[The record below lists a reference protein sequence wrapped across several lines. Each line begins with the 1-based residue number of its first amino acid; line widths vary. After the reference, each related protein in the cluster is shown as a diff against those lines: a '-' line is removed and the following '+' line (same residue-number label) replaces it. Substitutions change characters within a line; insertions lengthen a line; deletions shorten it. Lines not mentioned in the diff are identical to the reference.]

1 MSRNNKD
8 RLGVGDLHSGAE
20 APQLDYSTPTQA
32 KSAPMEAPRSA
43 SPLSFVSPTEF
54 VELPSGGKFYA
65 QGHPLHGQ
73 DTLEIKHMTTKEE
86 DILSSA
92 TLLKQ
97 GKAIDRLLQQIIVER
112 GIDPD
117 SLLIGDRNAL
127 LVAARK
133 SGYGSAYTTQTSCPG
148 CQDNISYSWDLD
160 DAVTITGNEHNP
172 VIATATS
179 DGTYVVHQLP
189 VTRWDVEVRPL
200 TGADEKNMS
209 KAADA
214 RKKQNLPE
222 DSLSTQMAMFIVSI
236 SGVTDRLQIIEAVSN
251 LPARDARY
259 LRGVYRKIIPNID
272 IRQNFACPNCDYSGD
287 MEVPFTT
294 DFFWP
299 KQ

>member
-20 APQLDYSTPTQA
+20 VPPLDYSTPTQA
-32 KSAPMEAPRSA
+32 KSAPIEAPRSS

-54 VELPSGGKFYA
+54 VELPSGGKFYD
-65 QGHPLHGQ
+65 QDHPLHGQ
-73 DTLEIKHMTTKEE
+73 DVIEIKHMTTKEE
-86 DILSSA
+86 DILSSS

-97 GKAIDRLLQQIIVER
+97 GKALDRLLQQIIVEG
-112 GIDPD
+112 GIDSD
-117 SLLIGDRNAL
+117 NLLIGDRNAL

-133 SGYGSAYTTQTSCPG
+133 SGYGSLYSTQTPCPSC
-148 CQDNISYSWDLD
+148 QENIRYDWDLD
-160 DAVTITGNEHNP
+160 EAVKITGAEP
-172 VIATATS
+172 DPAVATETNS
-179 DGTYVVHQLP
+179 GTYVIHKLP
-189 VTRWDVEVRPL
+189 VTGWDVEVRPL
-200 TGADEKNMS
+200 TGKDEKSMMKS
-209 KAADA
+209 AEA

-222 DSLSTQMAMFIVSI
+222 DTLSTQMSLFIVSI
-236 SGVTDRLQIIEAVSN
+236 SGVTDRLQIIEAISK

-259 LRGVYRKIIPNID
+259 LRGTYKKIMPNID

-299 KQ
+299 QQ